1 MRTNPPTMKQTIR
14 WITTSKVKMVVATLF
29 GGAALA
35 ACTSADPDPH
45 DAFYESLL
53 AHCGNAYAGSVTAGD
68 EALDADWMAADIVIE
83 IRECSDERIRI
94 PLHVDDDHSRT
105 WVITRTPLG
114 LELKHDHRERDGSH
128 DAMTM
133 YGGETFS
140 PGTAS
145 AQSFPVDE
153 ESKQLFAE
161 LGSTASIGNTWWLE
175 FPAEETLRYRLVR
188 DNREFQVDI
197 DLSQPVQA
205 PPAPWGWEDNYQYRD

>member
-1 MRTNPPTMKQTIR
+1 MRMNPPTMKQTAR
-14 WITTSKVKMVVATLF
+14 WMKAPKAKMFLATLV
-29 GGAALA
+29 GGVVLT

-45 DAFYESLL
+45 DTFYESLL

-68 EALDADWMAADIVIE
+68 EALDADWMAAEIIIE

-105 WVITRTPLG
+105 WVVSRTPTG
-114 LELKHDHRERDGSH
+114 LELKHDHRESDGSH

-140 PGTAS
+140 PGTAT
-145 AQSFPVDE
+145 AQSFPADE

-161 LGSTASIGNTWWLE
+161 LGATVSIGNTWWLE
-175 FPAEETLRYRLVR
+175 FPSDDTLRYRLIR
-188 DNREFQVDI
+188 DNREFQVDV
-197 DLSQPVQA
+197 DLSRPVQA